1 MTNGLTVKALRA
13 PVSRNAPDQWLS
25 DGAVR
30 GSGALWAR
38 RSRRGVSLYFRYTHE
53 GQKRA
58 LPLGAWNE
66 SGNGGLTL
74 AQARERAAALSAIYR
89 GGTTDLHGHV
99 QREREATERAQKAA
113 DEAARRAAE
122 DAQRGTLRQLIEAY
136 TRHLERQGKQSAKD
150 AHSILTR
157 HVLEAAPDLAGRK
170 ASELGIDDFVGLIG
184 RLVEAG
190 KGRTAAK
197 LRSYLRAAYQL
208 ALASRTDPT
217 APLTM
222 RSFGI
227 MANPIS
233 GIGAL
238 SKYSRARDRNLSAPE
253 LGAFLRRIDALEP
266 GPKRDALHLLLLLGG
281 QRPLQLLRLRAGDVD
296 LSAGS
301 VTLSDPKG
309 ARQQP
314 RRHAL
319 PLVKEAAAILRERI
333 DGMAASAPVFSTDG
347 ETPMRHETLSVTVA
361 EISEA
366 MVRAGEAR
374 EAFQLRDLRRTCET
388 LLAGLGV
395 SSDVRAQI
403 QSHGLGGVQ
412 ARHYDRHDYSTEK
425 RRALVKWSRHLSTLQ
440 EAKK

>member
-1 MTNGLTVKALRA
+1 M
-13 PVSRNAPDQWLS
+13 
-25 DGAVR
+25 
-30 GSGALWAR
+30 
-38 RSRRGVSLYFRYTHE
+38 
-53 GQKRA
+53 
-58 LPLGAWNE
+58 
-66 SGNGGLTL
+66 
-74 AQARERAAALSAIYR
+74 
-89 GGTTDLHGHV
+89 
-99 QREREATERAQKAA
+99 
-113 DEAARRAAE
+113 
-122 DAQRGTLRQLIEAY
+122 
-136 TRHLERQGKQSAKD
+136 
-150 AHSILTR
+150 
-157 HVLEAAPDLAGRK
+157 
-170 ASELGIDDFVGLIG
+170 
-184 RLVEAG
+184 
-190 KGRTAAK
+190 
-197 LRSYLRAAYQL
+197 
-208 ALASRTDPT
+208 
-217 APLTM
+217 
-222 RSFGI
+222 
-227 MANPIS
+227 
-233 GIGAL
+233 
-238 SKYSRARDRNLSAPE
+238 
-253 LGAFLRRIDALEP
+253 
-266 GPKRDALHLLLLLGG
+266 
-281 QRPLQLLRLRAGDVD
+281 
-296 LSAGS
+296 
-301 VTLSDPKG
+301 TLSDPKG